1 MSEDE
6 IISVLNLMIQSVHLV
21 QERFD
26 EISEA
31 DDFILSDHGTTL
43 LDAISMRLQVVG
55 ESVKRIQKIDESALI
70 PYTKVEWDK
79 IAKFRDLVS
88 HHYENIDHEIVFDIC
103 KSHIPDLLVTLNQMK
118 FDFMAT

>member
-55 ESVKRIQKIDESALI
+55 ESVKRIQKIDESILM

-103 KSHIPDLLVTLNQMK
+103 KSHIPDLQVTLNQIK